1 MIVAAN
7 TTFHVRDAT
16 YEEAEEII
24 SEPQITER
32 VIARLGHAPI
42 VPECRKLV
50 LWGRHRMMFT
60 YEIRYDSTA
69 SVQVVYAH
77 IAVPKA
83 SIPAC
88 RVLALL
94 ASYWVLNV
102 AAPEAV
108 ALMVDMPEGKMSNM
122 AVKLG
127 YVRKELGDQVVYVL
141 TKSKAAVLNTQL
153 GITLI
158 TE

>member
-24 SEPQITER
+24 AEPQITER

-50 LWGRHRMMFT
+50 LWGRYRMLFT
-60 YEIRYDSTA
+60 YRILEATKNVGA
-69 SVQVVYAH
+69 LVKAH
-77 IAVPKA
+77 IAVPK
-83 SIPAC
+83 SDIPGC

-94 ASYWVLNV
+94 ASYWVLHV

-108 ALMVDMPEGKMSNM
+108 AIVVDLPEGKMSNM

-127 YVRKELGDQVVYVL
+127 YSKVCIQGQNVYVL
-141 TKSKAAVLNTQL
+141 SKPKAKYMFDVLSINLTD
-153 GITLI
+153 
-158 TE
+158 